1 MSITEIEVAPSVVIS
16 SIPPWL
22 YPMPE
27 TDLFIY
33 KEIFLKDL
41 FYDVPCV
48 CKEKEVFIPESEY
61 FEVQMINLCVLQ
73 IYLCVMS
80 RPMPMPNVIIDNI
93 KLACV

>member
-1 MSITEIEVAPSVVIS
+1 MLIETTFVFQCTLCKRRFGKLINLILEI
-16 SIPPWL
+16 
-22 YPMPE
+22 
-27 TDLFIY
+27 
-33 KEIFLKDL
+33 
-41 FYDVPCV
+41 
-48 CKEKEVFIPESEY
+48 EY